1 MKHKVYISGKIS
13 GKEQEAQI
21 AFFAI
26 ERLLTSCGFEPVNP
40 FKNGL
45 TEDDTWE
52 RHLAVDII
60 ALLECDAILQ
70 LPGWEDSRGARLEYE
85 IAKLKRIPIAV
96 VGTDG
101 IEFKNISIREIYNDR
116 IS

>member
-1 MKHKVYISGKIS
+1 MTKVYISGRIS
-13 GKEQEAQI
+13 GKEPEARNEFYKAEQQL
-21 AFFAI
+21 
-26 ERLLTSCGFEPVNP
+26 RKKGYVPVNP

-60 ALLECDAILQ
+60 DLLQCNAMIQ

-85 IAKLKRIPIAV
+85 IALLKQIPI
-96 VGTDG
+96 
-101 IEFKNISIREIYNDR
+101 ININ
-116 IS
+116 